1 MQQIVLI
8 RITDGRY
15 VRKYV
20 PLNEIVFNLV
30 TISKGLE
37 RVLSFTM
44 ITLRIFNFVFIRD
57 AALEYCSFLS
67 VYFVSSVCARRFLR
81 KYGQADV
88 RIYLICKGFYG
99 VQSSCFF

>member
-44 ITLRIFNFVFIRD
+44 ITLRIFNFVF
-57 AALEYCSFLS
+57 S
-67 VYFVSSVCARRFLR
+67 
-81 KYGQADV
+81 
-88 RIYLICKGFYG
+88 
-99 VQSSCFF
+99 